1 MKASII
7 YHSVTGNTK
16 QMAEVIAASMNTV
29 EGMEAKAFSIEDVD
43 ATFAQESK
51 CIIVGT
57 PIYMSST
64 SAALHTWL
72 QSGFFACAPSGK
84 LGGAFST
91 ANDVDG
97 GGAMGIRT
105 ILDGMLVAGMM
116 VYSAGAS
123 CGEPVIHLGPVG
135 LNKHLDETLYRF
147 EAYGKRMAMKTM
159 ELFG

>member
-1 MKASII
+1 MKATII

-16 QMAEVIAASMNTV
+16 SMAEVIAEAMNTV
-29 EGMEAKAFSIEDVD
+29 EGMEAKAFPIDAVD
-43 ATFAQESK
+43 TDFAQESK

-64 SAALHTWL
+64 TAAIHTWL
-72 QSGFFACAPSGK
+72 QSGFFACKPTGK

-97 GGAMGIRT
+97 GGDLGIRT

-116 VYSAGAS
+116 TYSAGAS

-135 LNKHLDETLYRF
+135 LNKHLDETQHRF

-159 ELFG
+159 ELFV

>member
-16 QMAEVIAASMNTV
+16 KMAEIIAASMNTV
-29 EGMEAKAFSIEDVD
+29 EGMEVKAFPIENVD
-43 ATFAQESK
+43 IEFAKESK
-51 CIIVGT
+51 CLIVGT

-97 GGAMGIRT
+97 GGALGIRT
-105 ILDGMLVAGMM
+105 ILDGMLVCGMLT
-116 VYSAGAS
+116 YSAGGS
-123 CGEPVIHLGPVG
+123 FGEPIIHLGPVG
-135 LNKHLDETLYRF
+135 LNKHLDETEERF
-147 EAYGKRMAMKTM
+147 IAYGKRMALKTM